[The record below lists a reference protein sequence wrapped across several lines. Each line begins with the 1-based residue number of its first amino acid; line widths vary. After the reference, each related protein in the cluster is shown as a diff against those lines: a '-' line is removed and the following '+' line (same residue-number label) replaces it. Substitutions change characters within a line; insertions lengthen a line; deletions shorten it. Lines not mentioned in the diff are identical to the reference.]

1 VSSISSDQQYLMA
14 DLALIQDH
22 CCVYS
27 LLKSNSLS
35 KELEALVKNQVK
47 EENERM
53 YLSLI
58 QKGLISV
65 MML

>member
-1 VSSISSDQQYLMA
+1 MA

-58 QKGLISV
+58 QEGLISV